1 MPIWRIAASK
11 AEMGWRSDA
20 SLYNDIRAG
29 LFTTGVAIGQ
39 RSKGWPDYE
48 VKAIAAARIAGK
60 SDAEIRELVNQL
72 HLKRLGITIDLNNQ
86 VVYGNT
92 QVVEFVGNQK

>member
-60 SDAEIRELVNQL
+60 TDEEIRELVNQL
-72 HLKRLGITIDLNNQ
+72 HLKRLGIAINLNDQ

-92 QVVEFVGNQK
+92 PAVEFVGHQK

>member
-1 MPIWRIAASK
+1 MPIWRLPATK

-20 SLYNDIRAG
+20 SVYNDIRAG

-60 SDAEIRELVNQL
+60 TDEEIRELVNQL
-72 HLKRLGITIDLNNQ
+72 HLKRLGIKIHLNDQ

-92 QVVEFVGNQK
+92 PAVEFVGHQK